1 MPHLEPHSSLQV
13 HSLSHRLAAT
23 TARVAQQQEQH
34 VSAAEAKV
42 ADLRAA
48 HEQELLRSQSSVVEV
63 QAELQQA
70 QQEAARLQR
79 ELSATQ
85 EKGQTSE
92 VGSIQSHAT
101 KHMHV
106 QDQLLLAVTWA
117 HKIGV

>member
-1 MPHLEPHSSLQV
+1 MPHLDSHSSLQV

-48 HEQELLRSQSSVVEV
+48 HERELLRSQSSVVEV
-63 QAELQQA
+63 QA

-79 ELSATQ
+79 QLSATQ

-101 KHMHV
+101 KHMHLCRISFCW
-106 QDQLLLAVTWA
+106 Q
-117 HKIGV
+117 